1 MRQSVKKDSWYHF
14 KNYRFEIDTLEI
26 VLKEQLDVVD
36 RFFLAEA
43 DFNYKGVR
51 NVFGVMIVY
60 VNLEEKTF
68 HVGNSEEIGK
78 V

>member
-1 MRQSVKKDSWYHF
+1 M
-14 KNYRFEIDTLEI
+14 DTLEI

-51 NVFGVMIVY
+51 NIIGVIILVD

-68 HVGNSEEIGK
+68 HVGNSEEYGK